1 MSVNAFVKEFDM
13 GGGRMVSI
21 ETGKLA
27 KQADG
32 SVVVKYGNTM
42 LLCTAVSNHT
52 LREGQSFFPLSVDF
66 QEKYAGAGRIPGNFF
81 RREGRLGTMEI
92 LNSRLVDRAI
102 RPLFPDGY
110 MYETQILIY
119 VISGDADV
127 NADAFAALAASA
139 ALTVSDI
146 PFAGPISEARVGR
159 INGEFKVNPTKTEML
174 DADMDII
181 VGATMDNVTMVEGEM
196 KEVSEEDLAEA
207 IKVAHEAIKIQCQAQ
222 IEMAEALNITKREFV
237 LDKHENDELVQK
249 IKDFCSEKIEKVAKS
264 GLAKHDRK
272 AQFTQIKEDLKE
284 SLGELEEDDAGLVKE
299 TLYKLEKEIIREMML
314 ADKVRLDG
322 RKPDQVRDLWMEI
335 DYLPSAHG
343 SAVFTRGE
351 TQCLATVT
359 LGTKLD
365 ELRIDTAFQQ
375 GFSKFML
382 HYNFPPFSTG
392 EAKPI
397 RGTGR
402 REVGHGNLAERSL
415 KQVLPE
421 EADNPYT
428 VRIVSDVLESNGSSS
443 MATVCAGSLALMDS
457 GLPVTAGVSGIAM
470 GLISDGERFTVLS
483 DILGDEDHLG
493 DMDFKVT
500 GTMKGI
506 VACQMDIK
514 IDGLPYEILNKALQQ
529 AKEGREGILSQMND
543 CIDKAKSEYKP
554 HTPRIEK
561 LYVDNEF
568 IGAIIG
574 PGGKIIQEMQKET
587 NTIINIVEMEDGRG
601 EVTIASNDKAGTDLA
616 LARIK
621 GITATAEEGME
632 YDATVKAIQPYGAF
646 VEFLPGKEG
655 LLHISEIS
663 WSRLETMDGVFEV
676 GEQIKVK
683 LVGID
688 KRSGKY
694 KLSRKVL
701 IPKPEKDA

>member
-42 LLCTAVSNHT
+42 LLCTAVSNTT

-81 RREGRLGTMEI
+81 RREGRLGAMEI

-159 INGEFKVNPTKTEML
+159 INGEFKVNPLKSEMV
-174 DADMDII
+174 DADMDIM

-237 LDKHENDELVQK
+237 LEQHENDELVKK
-249 IKDFCSEKIEKVAKS
+249 IKDFCSDKIEKVAKS

-284 SLGELEEDDAGLVKE
+284 SLGELEEEDAGLVKE

-365 ELRIDTAFQQ
+365 ELRIDTAFHQ

-415 KQVLPE
+415 KQVLPA

-514 IDGLPYEILNKALQQ
+514 IDGLPYEILNQALQQ

-543 CIDKAKSEYKP
+543 CIDKAKAEYKP

-663 WSRLETMDGVFEV
+663 WSRLETMDDVFEV

-701 IPKPEKDA
+701 LPKPEAS